1 MTDQPTYWFPAKR
14 YGWGWGLPATTAGWV
29 ALALFLAAE
38 AVVAYRTLPG
48 APADFAL
55 ESLLP
60 AAAFFVVCLLKGE
73 PPAWHWGD

>member
-1 MTDQPTYWFPAKR
+1 VTA
-14 YGWGWGLPATTAGWV
+14 AGWV
-29 ALALFLAAE
+29 ALALFIAAE
-38 AVVAYRTLPG
+38 GAVAYRTLPS

-55 ESLLP
+55 EMLVP